1 MSQEKDDL
9 MREAMGKFLEELSE
23 NKNVIKDIK
32 YTEDFQTEVL
42 VRIDFLYA
50 TFNPKKVDEVLAEFK
65 DESGNFKS
73 EILEEK
79 NWNVILKSL
88 DNI

>member
-50 TFNPKKVDEVLAEFK
+50 TFNPKKVDEVVAEFK

-79 NWNVILKSL
+79 NWNAILKSL

>member
-9 MREAMGKFLEELSE
+9 MKEAMGKFLEELSE

-50 TFNPKKVDEVLAEFK
+50 TFNPKKVDEVVAEFK

>member
-9 MREAMGKFLEELSE
+9 MKEAMGKFLEELSE

-42 VRIDFLYA
+42 VRIDFLHSS
-50 TFNPKKVDEVLAEFK
+50 FNPERVDEVVAEFK
-65 DESGNFKS
+65 DEAGNFKR

-79 NWNVILKSL
+79 NWNDILKRL

>member
-1 MSQEKDDL
+1 MSQEKEDL
-9 MREAMGKFLEELSE
+9 MREAMGKFLDELSQNE
-23 NKNVIKDIK
+23 NVVNDVK

-42 VRIDFLYA
+42 VRIDFLHSN
-50 TFNPKKVDEVLAEFK
+50 FNPEKVDSLVSQFK
-65 DESGNFKS
+65 DESGNFRK

-79 NWNVILKSL
+79 NWNAILQSL